1 MKMLHLIQVNLKKVL
16 TSGGFYACAVLT
28 VILCFTAE
36 IGMDP
41 VKHEGLSV
49 LQISRMKSREEMLSQ
64 VQYQYY
70 NILRNGMG
78 VWISIFIPIIAAFP
92 FIPLVCDARES
103 RSVRMTC
110 IRLNK
115 RTYDIG
121 SFLSAMLSGGL
132 AVLTGFLMFAGI
144 TAFLFPQASEYS
156 PELRALMEE
165 NYPAVFP
172 LFEKLGY
179 PYLYALRFL
188 EVFLYGAASAVPAF
202 LLTAVMK
209 NKYLILSIPFFII
222 YMLREIQAK
231 LSEQVWRNWENPD
244 LHLKRIL
251 TITGTNALDQLFTLQ
266 EDKLLT
272 ALYSLFVL
280 AAGCMIYLAVMD
292 RRLDYGE

>member
-16 TSGGFYACAVLT
+16 TSGGFYACALLT
-28 VILCFTAE
+28 VVLCFTAE
-36 IGMDP
+36 IGTDP
-41 VKHEGLSV
+41 VRHEGLSV
-49 LQISRMKSREEMLSQ
+49 IQISRMLSREEMLSQ
-64 VQYQYY
+64 VQYHYY

-115 RTYDIG
+115 RTFNIG
-121 SFLSAMLSGGL
+121 SFLSAMLAGGL
-132 AVLTGFLMFAGI
+132 AVLTGFLIFAGI
-144 TAFLFPQASEYS
+144 TAFLFPQAAEYS
-156 PELRALMEE
+156 PEMRAAMEE

-172 LFEKLGY
+172 LFSKLGY

-222 YMLREIQAK
+222 YMLRELQAK
-231 LSEQVWRNWENPD
+231 LLEQVWRDWENPD
-244 LHLKRIL
+244 LRLRRIL
-251 TITGTNALDQLFTLQ
+251 TVTGTNALDQLFTL
-266 EDKLLT
+266 EGNMFLT
-272 ALYSLFVL
+272 AFYAFCLL
-280 AAGCMIYLAVMD
+280 AGGCWLYLAVMD